1 MQEFTELLD
10 TKPKV
15 SELEGAVDR
24 LVSRWE
30 IARPG
35 EMADLV
41 FAEEKGL

>member
-1 MQEFTELLD
+1 VQELTELLD

-15 SELEGAVDR
+15 SELEGSVDR

-41 FAEEKGL
+41 FAAEE